1 MSAPHTPGSSSG
13 NSHNGLGTPP
23 TPKPSRYRQFI
34 DDISINRNA
43 YFLTIVASFGGMF
56 FGWDTGLIGGILTM
70 SSFQDSFGLDHGSS
84 SFTNLSGNI
93 VSVLQGGCF
102 FGAMSSFYISDVF
115 GRKKALL
122 VADFFFL
129 IGSII
134 QTTSGIN
141 TTSLGQLYVGRFIGG
156 FGVGLVSAVV
166 PTYIGENANKEIRGR
181 CVGCMQLFN
190 VTGIMLAYFI
200 NFGMNKNVAGNNPL
214 KWRIPFALQTLP
226 GVLLGLG
233 LLFQNE
239 SPRWLIEKDQ
249 HEKALQALSHV
260 RRRSPTDPLIQ
271 REYNEIIADFH
282 GKEKLT
288 LLRQMKLTMSNKASF
303 YAVSMAAIL
312 QFWQQWTGTNS
323 INYYSPQIFSTVG
336 LTGTSAGLFA
346 TGIYGVVKV
355 CITALGLMFA
365 TEQIGRKWC
374 LIVGGLGQAFAM
386 FYIGINQA
394 VNPPVDGAPLN
405 GNSIFAIIC
414 VYLFV
419 VFYSFGWGP
428 IPFVLSSECSPN
440 HLRSFSMA
448 LAIAVQWLFNFIISK
463 ITPFMLSGITYGTFL
478 LFGACCL
485 LMTVY
490 AVICVPE
497 TMNVPLER
505 IHTLFEGEI
514 IKGAFKDTIP
524 RYRRSN
530 RLREMRREDG
540 EVGLGKGDGENVMS
554 VHVERVDG
562 GV

>member
-1 MSAPHTPGSSSG
+1 MSTSHTPGSSSV
-13 NSHNGLGTPP
+13 NSHNIIETSTLL
-23 TPKPSRYRQFI
+23 KPSRYRQFI
-34 DDISINRNA
+34 DDLSINRNA
-43 YFLTIVASFGGMF
+43 YFLTVVASFGGMF

-70 SSFQDSFGLDHGSS
+70 SSFKDSFGLNDGSS
-84 SFTNLSGNI
+84 NYANVSGNI

-115 GRKKALL
+115 GRKKALF
-122 VADFFFL
+122 VADFIFL
-129 IGSII
+129 VGSII
-134 QTTSGIN
+134 QTTSGIG
-141 TTSLGQLYVGRFIGG
+141 TTSLGQLYAGRFIGG

-166 PTYIGENANKEIRGR
+166 PTYIGENASKEIRGR

-214 KWRIPFALQTLP
+214 KWRIPFALQMLP
-226 GVLLGLG
+226 GIFLGLG
-233 LLFQNE
+233 LFFQNE
-239 SPRWLIEKDQ
+239 SPRWLVEKDQ
-249 HEKALQALSHV
+249 HEKALHALSRV
-260 RRRSPTDPLIQ
+260 RRRSPIDPLIQ
-271 REYNEIIADFH
+271 REFNGIIADFH

-288 LLRQMKLTMSNKASF
+288 LLRQMKLTISNKSSF
-303 YAVSMAAIL
+303 YAVSLSAIL
-312 QFWQQWTGTNS
+312 MFWQQWTGTNS
-323 INYYSPQIFSTVG
+323 INYYSPQIFETVG
-336 LTGTSAGLFA
+336 LKGTSAGLFA

-365 TEQIGRKWC
+365 TEQVGRKWC

-394 VNPPVDGAPLN
+394 VNPPIDGAPLD

-448 LAIAVQWLFNFIISK
+448 LAIAVQWLFNFVISK

-478 LFGACCL
+478 LFGGCCI
-485 LMTVY
+485 LMTIY

-497 TMNVPLER
+497 TKNVPLER

-514 IKGAFKDTIP
+514 IKGACKDTIP
-524 RYRRSN
+524 RLRRSN
-530 RLREMRREDG
+530 MLREMRRDG
-540 EVGLGKGDGENVMS
+540 EDDDLGKGDDNGMS

-562 GV
+562 RV

>member
-1 MSAPHTPGSSSG
+1 MSTSHTPSSPST
-13 NSHNGLGTPP
+13 NSTQGLETPP
-23 TPKPSRYRQFI
+23 SPQSSRYRQFI

-43 YFLTIVASFGGMF
+43 YILTIIASFGGMF

-70 SSFQDSFGLDHGSS
+70 TSFQESFGLDPESS
-84 SFTNLSGNI
+84 TYTNLSGNI
-93 VSVLQGGCF
+93 VAILQGGCF

-129 IGSII
+129 VGSII
-134 QTTSGIN
+134 QTTSGIG
-141 TTSLGQLYVGRFIGG
+141 TKSLGQLYVGRFIGG

-166 PTYIGENANKEIRGR
+166 PTYIGENASKEIRGR

-200 NFGMNKNVAGNNPL
+200 NYGIEKDMVGNNPL
-214 KWRIPFALQTLP
+214 KWRIPFALQMLP
-226 GVLLGLG
+226 GLFLGLG
-233 LLFQNE
+233 LFFQNE
-239 SPRWLIEKDQ
+239 SPRWLIEKDR
-249 HEKALQALSHV
+249 HEEALLALSHV

-271 REYNEIIADFH
+271 REYHEIIADFH

-288 LLRQMKLTMSNKASF
+288 LLRQMKLTVSNKASL
-303 YAVSMAAIL
+303 YAVSMAATL

-323 INYYSPQIFSTVG
+323 INYYSPQIFNTVG
-336 LTGTSAGLFA
+336 LKGTSAGLFA

-365 TEQIGRKWC
+365 TEQVGRKWC
-374 LIVGGLGQAFAM
+374 LIIGGMGQAFAM
-386 FYIGINQA
+386 FYIGVNQA

-448 LAIAVQWLFNFIISK
+448 LAIAVQWLFNFVISK
-463 ITPFMLSGITYGTFL
+463 ITPFLLSGITYGTFL
-478 LFGACCL
+478 LFGSCCV
-485 LMTVY
+485 LMTIY
-490 AVICVPE
+490 AVVCVPE

-505 IHTLFEGEI
+505 IHELFEGQV
-514 IKGAFKDTIP
+514 IKGAFRDTMP

-530 RLREMRREDG
+530 LLREMRRDG
-540 EVGLGKGDGENVMS
+540 EEEEVGLGKGKGDAENGVG
-554 VHVERVDG
+554 VHVERV
-562 GV
+562 